1 MSRAWF
7 SVLAIAG
14 LVAAAPAPA
23 QRIMAASPQV
33 ILADAPAALLQITK
47 DDRILGRAEAPITI
61 VEYASMSCP
70 HCAHFANDVL
80 PALKKEWID
89 TGKAKLVLRD
99 FPLDKLAL
107 QAAMVQR
114 CAPPDRFYAF
124 VDTFFADQQKWV
136 MADDYKAALARLA
149 ELGGMSKSEFDACL
163 KNSAVENQILEER
176 LVASKDLGVDATPT
190 FFINGSKFAG
200 EPTVAEFDKVLS
212 GLAPKS

>member
-1 MSRAWF
+1 MHRVWF
-7 SVLAIAG
+7 SMLGIAG
-14 LVAAAPAPA
+14 FVAVLPGLAPAAPSGA
-23 QRIMAASPQV
+23 

-47 DDRILGRAEAPITI
+47 DDRILGSPNAPITI

-70 HCAHFANDVL
+70 HCAHFANDIL
-80 PALKKEWID
+80 PELKKKWID
-89 TGKAKLVLRD
+89 TGKVRLVLRD

-107 QAAMVQR
+107 RAAMVQR
-114 CAPPDRFYAF
+114 CAPPDQFYAF
-124 VDTFFADQQKWV
+124 ADTFFADQEKWV
-136 MADDYKAALARLA
+136 TADDYKAALARLA

-163 KNSAVENQILEER
+163 KNSALETHILQER

-190 FFINGSKFAG
+190 FFINGVKFAG